1 MYVHTYTTFIFHC
14 ESCRCPAISYTDTQA
29 VIVYRSVFM
38 LSRPFNNSAD
48 LHPLVVH
55 KPRSDSISKI
65 VHLWTVVHP
74 AASDY
79 ADVAAA

>member
-1 MYVHTYTTFIFHC
+1 
-14 ESCRCPAISYTDTQA
+14 
-29 VIVYRSVFM
+29 M